1 MTPQGADLQNRVPTA
16 TASPY
21 PVTVVP
27 ELILHEDADLLAV
40 NKPPDWNT
48 HSPSPY
54 AGEGVYDW
62 LRHREPRWAGLAIIH
77 RLDKATSGVLVFA
90 KSEVASRS
98 LTGQFTRREVAKTY
112 RLATRQLVSFDR
124 LVARTG
130 LRRQGERYLAIPAG
144 RAAELAETR
153 FEVRERSGG
162 FTHMLATPVTG
173 KTHQIRVHAAAN
185 GFPIFGDPL
194 YGGEPAARLWLHAES
209 LQFRHPAT
217 GKPVT
222 FRAPAD
228 FAREPQRALREAII
242 DVEATDAW
250 RVWQGA
256 AVAENAS
263 PRGEDQSCLYGDRFG
278 AYLLAQSGTQLT
290 ASQLDFLR
298 QVSERDGLRGVYF
311 KPLRR
316 DVRGVSV
323 NQTSPQLVLGEA
335 ASEAFAIRENG
346 VRFEIRFGEG
356 YSVGLFLDQ
365 RDNRRR
371 LLVNHVAADFP
382 AFPGG
387 AADAEVLNVF
397 AYTCGFSVCAA
408 KAGART
414 TSLDLSRKYLD
425 WGRRNFELNGLDP
438 AAHDFIY
445 GDAFEWLR
453 RLAKK
458 GRRFDAVLLDPP
470 TFSTS
475 KQTGVFRAEADFGR
489 LLAAA
494 LPLVKPAGLIF
505 ASTNAADL
513 EPERFLESARRAIQN
528 GGRRIAKQHYVPQPP
543 DFPISRAE
551 PAYLKTVWLRL
562 D

>member
-1 MTPQGADLQNRVPTA
+1 MHRAGAVRNRVPTA
-16 TASPY
+16 TASHY
-21 PVTVVP
+21 PAPVVP
-27 ELILHEDADLLAV
+27 ELILHEDADLLVV
-40 NKPPDWNT
+40 NKPPGWNT

-54 AGEGVYDW
+54 TGEGVYDW
-62 LRHREPRWAGLAIIH
+62 LRHRQPRWAGLAIIH

-90 KSEVASRS
+90 KSPLANRS
-98 LTGQFTRREVAKTY
+98 LTGQFARREVAKTY
-112 RLATRQLVSFDR
+112 RLATRHPVGFDR
-124 LVARTG
+124 LVVRTG
-130 LRRQGERYLAIPAG
+130 LRRQGERYLATPPG
-144 RAAELAETR
+144 KAAELAETQ
-153 FEVRERSGG
+153 FEVHQRSGE
-162 FTHMLATPVTG
+162 FTQMLATPVTG

-185 GFPIFGDPL
+185 GFPIFGDEL

-222 FRAPAD
+222 FRAPVD
-228 FAREPQRALREAII
+228 FALDPHRALREAII
-242 DVEATDAW
+242 DTEATDAW
-250 RVWQGA
+250 RVWHGA
-256 AVAENAS
+256 AEA
-263 PRGEDQSCLYGDRFG
+263 RGALPLREDGPAFYGDRFG
-278 AYLLAQSGTQLT
+278 PYLLAQSAVQLT
-290 ASQLDFLR
+290 ADQLDFLR
-298 QVSERDGLRGVYF
+298 QVSERDGLRGVYH

-316 DVRGVSV
+316 DVRGK
-323 NQTSPQLVLGEA
+323 TSDQASPRLVLGEA

-346 VRFEIRFGEG
+346 LRFEIRFGEG

-371 LLVNHVAADFP
+371 LLVNHIAADFP
-382 AFPGG
+382 VFPSG
-387 AADAEVLNVF
+387 AADAEALNVF
-397 AYTCGFSVCAA
+397 AYTCGFSLCAA

-425 WGRRNFELNGLDP
+425 WGRRNFALNGLDP

-475 KQTGVFRAEADFGR
+475 KPTGVFRAESDFGR

-513 EPERFLESARRAIQN
+513 EPERFLEIARRAIEA
-528 GGRRIAKQHYVPQPP
+528 GGRRIAKQHYAPQPP
-543 DFPISRAE
+543 DFPVSRAE